1 MPSRKKAKGQLR
13 KAKAAAAVPREREW
27 EVLARWSERN
37 VAIQCNHGSTLSW
50 SVGDP
55 LYKYMNAVESFQAND
70 KNLEDGI
77 TELYETHTSVWNN
90 AKQREMAVE
99 ILLAIGTNIIL
110 RDDDVDWASTFA
122 IVSSVMENYNGN
134 GNFDAAFYTPEV
146 REINVGSHRDCLKHF
161 NKRINC
167 SCLKEKY
174 ADSKRKAKIGECFA
188 CAKDKRRASL
198 KICGR

>member
-1 MPSRKKAKGQLR
+1 MPSRKKAKGKLR
-13 KAKAAAAVPREREW
+13 KAKTAAAPPKESQW
-27 EVLARWSERN
+27 EMYARWAGRN
-37 VAIQCNHGSTLSW
+37 VAIQCNHGSTLRW
-50 SVGDP
+50 SRGDP
-55 LYKYMNAVESFQAND
+55 LYLYMSAVESFQAND

-77 TELYETHTSVWNN
+77 TELYENYTSVWNN
-90 AKQREMAVE
+90 TEQRKMAVE
-99 ILLAIGTNIIL
+99 ILLSIGTNIIL

-122 IVSSVMENYNGN
+122 IVSSVMENYE

-146 REINVGSHRDCLKHF
+146 REINVGGHRDTLRFF
-161 NKRINC
+161 NKRISC